1 LFDRSEGAAYNT
13 ASLTK
18 KVQSMNFHQIKKN
31 DGAVQ
36 FAIIT
41 QLILSIAEAASL
53 SKIGHN
59 VIYGAI
65 FGGLGFLCAW
75 GGFFT
80 LKSAIKARENGEDVM
95 EKAMYMIWGV
105 LLLVAI
111 FSGYI
116 GSNIT
121 LQERIPQLEHLTAIF
136 PYFIMSMWIGLHLM
150 SSAILFHYHKVESQ
164 KSKDVGENSTANN
177 IIDAIQASNT
187 ILAEKIDKKEIV
199 NNIMDAISTSNN
211 DLAYKIDNDKNDNNV
226 MFQKFNDFLMQ
237 TTDTLNKNI
246 ADIADK
252 IDKKEIEI
260 EVKQEKIQKKK
271 PTKLQKEREQQ
282 ILNV

>member
-1 LFDRSEGAAYNT
+1 MQLHSQK
-13 ASLTK
+13 K
-18 KVQSMNFHQIKKN
+18 KVQSMNFHQMKKN
-31 DGAVQ
+31 NGAVQ

-80 LKSAIKARENGEDVM
+80 LKSAIKAREDGEDVM

-121 LQERIPQLEHLTAIF
+121 LQEKIPQLEHLTTIF
-136 PYFIMSMWIGLHLM
+136 PYFMMSMWIGLHLM

-164 KSKDVGENSTANN
+164 KSKEASENSTANN
-177 IIDAIQASNT
+177 IMDAIQASNS
-187 ILAEKIDKKEIV
+187 ILVE
-199 NNIMDAISTSNN
+199 
-211 DLAYKIDNDKNDNNV
+211 KIDNDKINNNV
-226 MFQKFNDFLMQ
+226 MLEKVTQWLEQ
-237 TTDTLNKNI
+237 TTDKLNKNI
-246 ADIADK
+246 ADVADK
-252 IDKKEIEI
+252 IDKKEAE
-260 EVKQEKIQKKK
+260 EFEEQETIASKNQKK
-271 PTKLQKEREQQ
+271 TKKGRGEQA
-282 ILNV
+282 LNV